1 LASSDFLETIAEQA
15 AKWAVMAEYSEMT
28 PETHAGL
35 DAWLAADRRHRGAFL
50 RARAGLYAAEDAVL
64 AAQSAPEPVRLVS
77 GNDNQRH
84 HEEQISSSTRRG
96 FIRRAGVAV
105 AGGTALAASVAAFL
119 TMDPLF
125 RQPEPA
131 ATEQIVTLRDV
142 SVATLGKDARIAVTL
157 TPDYRRITLV
167 NGEATFKVASD
178 KARPFVVQ
186 SGDVFAQAT
195 GTVYSVRR
203 IDGTGGTVKVTE
215 GSVLVWARDERD
227 QAVQLHAGGELTLK
241 PGPHVPD
248 AASNTARPPHLPPP
262 ELAQFSFDNE
272 PIRAAAMRFNH
283 VNSTRIVIADPA
295 IGDTAIVGLFRVN
308 DPERFAQA
316 AAALT
321 GARVEHQHSNIV
333 IKMQ

>member
-1 LASSDFLETIAEQA
+1 
-15 AKWAVMAEYSEMT
+15 MAEYSEMT

-50 RARAGLYAAEDAVL
+50 RARAGLYVAEDAVI
-64 AAQSAPEPVRLVS
+64 AARPAPEAASLVFD
-77 GNDNQRH
+77 NDNQRH
-84 HEEQISSSTRRG
+84 HEAQISRRR
-96 FIRRAGVAV
+96 FVRRAGIAV
-105 AGGTALAASVAAFL
+105 AGGTALAASVATFL
-119 TMDPLF
+119 AIGPLF

-131 ATEQIVTLRDV
+131 ATEQVVTLRDG

-157 TPDYRRITLV
+157 TPDYRRITLL
-167 NGEATFKVASD
+167 NGEATFKVAHD

-248 AASNTARPPHLPPP
+248 VASNIATPPHLPPP

-272 PIRAAAMRFNH
+272 PIRAAAMRFNR